1 MKTKTSEVKEHSEF
15 GGSQA
20 KKIKNC
26 PASVLRSRGIPQGA
40 SSPASMGGT
49 AAHACLEFMVNNRE
63 ALMKKSTRLKILKA
77 AKRKFTMC
85 PLEDGSGK
93 EIKILWTQAMIDD
106 ALDALTYIMKALAP
120 DHTVYVETK
129 LDSSKF
135 TTTGQFSSLDVGIA
149 NWSARELI
157 VIDYKYGK
165 HPVPAKKNDQLIY
178 YALAL
183 LLKLKAWKK
192 IDRVRLVII
201 QPNGGGI
208 REWWCDVDYLIKWGR
223 KFRKIT
229 KLALTKKA
237 PAKYGEWCFFC
248 PAKKTCPTFKNE
260 MAKKDFA

>member
-1 MKTKTSEVKEHSEF
+1 MKNKTSEIKEHSEF

-20 KKIKNC
+20 KRIKNC
-26 PASVLRSRGIPQGA
+26 PASVLRSRGMPQQPESA
-40 SSPASMGGT
+40 AAKNGT
-49 AAHACLEFMVNNRE
+49 DAHACLEFMVNNRDK
-63 ALMKKSTRLKILKA
+63 LKKRSTRNEVLA
-77 AKRKFTMC
+77 TAEARWNDTMI
-85 PLEDGSGK
+85 E
-93 EIKILWTQAMIDD
+93 D
-106 ALDALTYIMKALAP
+106 ALDALTYIMEQLAP
-120 DHTVYVETK
+120 DHDVYVETK

-157 VIDYKYGK
+157 TIDYKYGK

-208 REWWCDVDYLIKWGR
+208 REWYCDVEYLIKWGK

-248 PAKKTCPTFKNE
+248 LAKKSCTTFKNE